1 MEHENVLNDVNQK
14 LLQAFEYLKAAKS
27 ISAPIIRDITEYKKL
42 VWWENDLPD
51 VDGCYLYGSGDDFN
65 AWLEIHKQDDPPL
78 APPLPKVLEKWV
90 DWSEHDPEKT
100 PNHKHSRGGLQ
111 ASEQEELE
119 SLPLKIEELEKI
131 AVSLKE
137 EEQRELQQQINKAY
151 GRWEELEKKREIL
164 FADSPQRVSAW
175 KIWLQKWQSWAD
187 HALPIIK
194 IRALYKNLFALYQH
208 LQRESESLELVWGHG
223 LLVWRRGEYRIRRPL
238 LVTRMELTFDAMKGV
253 FSLYPVETGTVLET
267 DMLPT
272 SLPNLD
278 RLVKWERSVQDSGID
293 SCDLSVT
300 VPLLTELVHILDPD
314 GQCLMEERVGKP
326 ARFPEEPTV
335 YHAPVIFLRERSGT
349 LWQKELQGV
358 IDVIRQGCSIPQT
371 MTALVSVDKGILEED
386 VSEKSWHNIGK
397 DLLFPL
403 PANEEQKDIA
413 RRLAYS
419 SGVVVQG
426 PPGTGKSHTIVNL
439 ICHLLAHGKRIL
451 VTSHTERALRVIG
464 EKLKKDLLQ
473 ISSLCVSVLG
483 GDARSA
489 KELEEAVSSIAENLS
504 SLDIETLDKDIKN
517 NKQELDLCREEIAR
531 LWGQLRFAAE
541 MEHSTFDIKGHDMQP
556 LEVAQWLRQNEQEYG
571 WFPDELAMNSRPPLT
586 DKEMVRVFELVGKLR
601 VSDIE
606 ALRSVRPDSERLP
619 NTTVFRR
626 NIEELHAL
634 EKKAVYLHE
643 YKGAGVMPNDI
654 EADDLTGFIILTNKA
669 LKQLKEELNSPWIR
683 QILNDACRGGVWK
696 TMWHDFSQKCH
707 NRITR
712 LLNLDSQ
719 LIGRKISLP
728 QGIGI
733 PVLKDKL
740 LGLRAKM
747 ESGANLNWWFRN
759 ISGREFSQVMRES
772 SVDGMP
778 MRELADVDLLLLAV
792 EHAETCEGLIAH
804 WNNTLTDVEGP
815 SMDASLAPRRMIASA
830 EDNLRLINAALEW
843 VELCLSLSESANRYL
858 GSNWQA
864 WTDPDWLNTL
874 VNTFEAA
881 KVRYELNKYQNYFSG
896 MRDYLTVSC
905 RDAHGKRVH
914 SSWDQLLQALDK
926 RDTSGW
932 TTALDELHRIKVLEP
947 LLEEMEMLFDRLR
960 TVAPRWAESICAE
973 GGKGVP
979 QCLPSNWK
987 DAWQW
992 KRAAAWLNWL
1002 ESECN
1007 TEQIETKLE
1016 QERQNE
1022 AKLLTELVAKQV
1034 WYHLL
1039 NRVTDSQKR
1048 GLFAW
1053 VQIIKRIGKGTGKYA
1068 GRYRQQAREEMRI
1081 AREAVPVWIMP
1092 IHRVLENFPPNGER
1106 FDVIIV
1112 DESSQSDVFALSLL
1126 FKANKAVIV
1135 GDDNQISPEP
1145 VGILQSEVHQLME
1158 RYLQGIPQAE
1168 RLDIQSSLFDIAQII
1183 FPGHLMLKEHFRSVP
1198 EIIQFSNDL
1207 MYGGEIQPLRMPAQ
1221 SEMLEPPICAVY
1233 VSDGWRDENT
1243 TAAINEPEAK
1253 ALVAKIVECCGMP
1266 EYEGKTMGVI
1276 SLQGNHQAPLIEG
1289 LLRDELGEF
1298 EMLER
1303 RIICGNAYAF
1313 QGDERDVIFLS
1324 MVAAPNMRIGAL
1336 AKRSY
1341 MQSFNVAASRGRDQ
1355 MWLFHSVKLDDLN
1368 PNCMRSQLLQYYL
1381 DPVRVAKEEEDVDK
1395 LFESNFERDVYH
1407 LIAARG
1413 YAVRPQV
1420 MVGTPN
1426 KHYRI
1431 DLVIEGLRSRLAV
1444 ECDGDKWHGIDKW
1457 EEDRERQMVL
1467 ERAGWKF
1474 WRVRGS
1480 TFYRYRQ
1487 RAMEPLWEIL
1497 NKMGIEP
1504 KQGNQQQ
1511 VDSLQRGADVAG
1523 DGVVELSF
1531 NI

>member
-696 TMWHDFSQKCH
+696 TMLS
-707 NRITR
+707 
-712 LLNLDSQ
+712 
-719 LIGRKISLP
+719 IS
-728 QGIGI
+728 
-733 PVLKDKL
+733 
-740 LGLRAKM
+740 M
-747 ESGANLNWWFRN
+747 
-759 ISGREFSQVMRES
+759 
-772 SVDGMP
+772 
-778 MRELADVDLLLLAV
+778 
-792 EHAETCEGLIAH
+792 
-804 WNNTLTDVEGP
+804 
-815 SMDASLAPRRMIASA
+815 
-830 EDNLRLINAALEW
+830 
-843 VELCLSLSESANRYL
+843 
-858 GSNWQA
+858 
-864 WTDPDWLNTL
+864 
-874 VNTFEAA
+874 
-881 KVRYELNKYQNYFSG
+881 
-896 MRDYLTVSC
+896 
-905 RDAHGKRVH
+905 
-914 SSWDQLLQALDK
+914 
-926 RDTSGW
+926 
-932 TTALDELHRIKVLEP
+932 
-947 LLEEMEMLFDRLR
+947 
-960 TVAPRWAESICAE
+960 
-973 GGKGVP
+973 
-979 QCLPSNWK
+979 
-987 DAWQW
+987 
-992 KRAAAWLNWL
+992 
-1002 ESECN
+1002 
-1007 TEQIETKLE
+1007 
-1016 QERQNE
+1016 
-1022 AKLLTELVAKQV
+1022 
-1034 WYHLL
+1034 
-1039 NRVTDSQKR
+1039 
-1048 GLFAW
+1048 
-1053 VQIIKRIGKGTGKYA
+1053 
-1068 GRYRQQAREEMRI
+1068 
-1081 AREAVPVWIMP
+1081 
-1092 IHRVLENFPPNGER
+1092 
-1106 FDVIIV
+1106 
-1112 DESSQSDVFALSLL
+1112 
-1126 FKANKAVIV
+1126 
-1135 GDDNQISPEP
+1135 
-1145 VGILQSEVHQLME
+1145 
-1158 RYLQGIPQAE
+1158 
-1168 RLDIQSSLFDIAQII
+1168 
-1183 FPGHLMLKEHFRSVP
+1183 
-1198 EIIQFSNDL
+1198 
-1207 MYGGEIQPLRMPAQ
+1207 
-1221 SEMLEPPICAVY
+1221 
-1233 VSDGWRDENT
+1233 
-1243 TAAINEPEAK
+1243 
-1253 ALVAKIVECCGMP
+1253 
-1266 EYEGKTMGVI
+1266 
-1276 SLQGNHQAPLIEG
+1276 
-1289 LLRDELGEF
+1289 
-1298 EMLER
+1298 
-1303 RIICGNAYAF
+1303 
-1313 QGDERDVIFLS
+1313 
-1324 MVAAPNMRIGAL
+1324 
-1336 AKRSY
+1336 
-1341 MQSFNVAASRGRDQ
+1341 
-1355 MWLFHSVKLDDLN
+1355 
-1368 PNCMRSQLLQYYL
+1368 
-1381 DPVRVAKEEEDVDK
+1381 
-1395 LFESNFERDVYH
+1395 
-1407 LIAARG
+1407 
-1413 YAVRPQV
+1413 
-1420 MVGTPN
+1420 
-1426 KHYRI
+1426 
-1431 DLVIEGLRSRLAV
+1431 
-1444 ECDGDKWHGIDKW
+1444 
-1457 EEDRERQMVL
+1457 
-1467 ERAGWKF
+1467 
-1474 WRVRGS
+1474 
-1480 TFYRYRQ
+1480 
-1487 RAMEPLWEIL
+1487 
-1497 NKMGIEP
+1497 
-1504 KQGNQQQ
+1504 
-1511 VDSLQRGADVAG
+1511 
-1523 DGVVELSF
+1523 
-1531 NI
+1531 